1 MRAVIP
7 HLLWIGNAEDGC
19 NVQAVLALGI
29 EAVID
34 LAIEEPPLVFP
45 REMIYCRFPL
55 IDGSGNSP
63 AVLQA
68 AIDTTISFL
77 HANVPTLVTCNGG
90 MSRSPAIVAGALISI
105 ENITPEK
112 ALERVATAGP
122 HDVSATFWADVKR
135 EAV

>member
-7 HLLWIGNAEDGC
+7 HLLWIGNAEDGR

-34 LAIEEPPLVFP
+34 LAIEEPPLAFP

-77 HANVPTLVTCNGG
+77 QGNVPTLVTCNGG
-90 MSRSPAIVAGALISI
+90 MSRSPAIVAGALTSI